1 MYSHKLV
8 RINYTTYDVRREQ
21 DMVNASTSHCQIM
34 VLADS
39 DNDSDSTERHPYH
52 YGKVLGAYHV
62 NVHVRAGSGDL
73 VDCTPARMEFL
84 WVRWYR
90 LVDVNRGGWAARRL
104 DRVRF
109 MPINSPD
116 AFGFVDP
123 ADILRSCHIV
133 PVFARGR
140 LYANGLKGIS
150 LSAGDSNDWAEYY
163 VNR

>member
-1 MYSHKLV
+1 M
-8 RINYTTYDVRREQ
+8 
-21 DMVNASTSHCQIM
+21 
-34 VLADS
+34 
-39 DNDSDSTERHPYH
+39 
-52 YGKVLGAYHV
+52 
-62 NVHVRAGSGDL
+62 
-73 VDCTPARMEFL
+73 
-84 WVRWYR
+84 RWYR